1 MATEA
6 HRTTENRTRLREM
19 AGKMV
24 STYCD
29 AREAGGKGA
38 VLWEKYDAAR
48 HAFDDAL
55 AGVYG
60 ELERLRPL
68 LALAKQY
75 ASECSGCDGTGLFK
89 HTAESWG
96 ERAGEP
102 CQDCADIRAVI
113 AKAEGRS

>member
-1 MATEA
+1 MNGEPIN
-6 HRTTENRTRLREM
+6 RTTEDRTRLREM
-19 AGKMV
+19 ARKMV

-38 VLWEKYDAAR
+38 ALWEKYDAAR

-75 ASECSGCDGTGLFK
+75 ASECSACDGR
-89 HTAESWG
+89 G
-96 ERAGEP
+96 EIGGPLSSGDCQTDP
-102 CQDCADIRAVI
+102 CPDCADIRAVI
-113 AKAEGRS
+113 NKAEARV

>member
-1 MATEA
+1 MSESTGD
-6 HRTTENRTRLREM
+6 RTTEDRTRLREM
-19 AGKMV
+19 ARKMV

-38 VLWEKYDAAR
+38 ALWEKYDAAR

-75 ASECSGCDGTGLFK
+75 ASECSGCDGKGTWMGPDL
-89 HTAESWG
+89 HT
-96 ERAGEP
+96 EP

-113 AKAEGRS
+113 NKAEGRV

>member
-1 MATEA
+1 MSGAS
-6 HRTTENRTRLREM
+6 HLPTENRTRLREM

-68 LALAKQY
+68 LTLAKQY
-75 ASECSGCDGTGLFK
+75 ASECSECGGHGVCRRVDFEGTPIDDV
-89 HTAESWG
+89 
-96 ERAGEP
+96 P
-102 CQDCADIRAVI
+102 CEDCADIRAVI
-113 AKAEGRS
+113 NKAEGRV